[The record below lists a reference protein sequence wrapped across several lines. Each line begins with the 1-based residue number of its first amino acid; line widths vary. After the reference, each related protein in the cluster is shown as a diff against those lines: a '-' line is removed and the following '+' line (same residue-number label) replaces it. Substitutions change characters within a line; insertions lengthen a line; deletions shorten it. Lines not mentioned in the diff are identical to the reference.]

1 MVCHRPHAYF
11 QQRPALIQPTM
22 SSILQTQAEHSETF
36 EWSPETPLFF
46 TPALFCDHFRPR
58 GGNFDSSRAETNRRG
73 HSFVLSDRNTFNGR
87 VRWVRRRELEEGK
100 AIRHLC
106 EKENRVNCKG
116 LLVGHGFITT
126 NIFRFSL
133 CCPVLSVY
141 NVWVEKIAS
150 FLMTNLIASQ

>member
-1 MVCHRPHAYF
+1 M
-11 QQRPALIQPTM
+11 
-22 SSILQTQAEHSETF
+22 
-36 EWSPETPLFF
+36 
-46 TPALFCDHFRPR
+46 
-58 GGNFDSSRAETNRRG
+58 
-73 HSFVLSDRNTFNGR
+73 
-87 VRWVRRRELEEGK
+87 RRRELEEGK

-116 LLVGHGFITT
+116 LLVGHAFITT

-150 FLMTNLIASQ
+150 FLT